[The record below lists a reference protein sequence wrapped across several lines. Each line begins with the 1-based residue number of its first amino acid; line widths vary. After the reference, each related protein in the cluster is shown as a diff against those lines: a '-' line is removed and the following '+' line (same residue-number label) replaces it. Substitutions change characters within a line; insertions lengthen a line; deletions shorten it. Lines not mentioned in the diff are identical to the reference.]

1 MNTILDMI
9 NNLQQYKV
17 KEIEA
22 NINIAKDKGT
32 SYNEFINKLLLAC
45 LQDERKSAQNI
56 AKSYIKLREKQLA
69 EQNRTEILYKR
80 EMELW
85 TSGCITI
92 VGIDEVGRGC
102 VAGPVVAGAVILPI
116 EPKILYLNDSKKLN
130 SLQRERLDDQIRS
143 QAIDYAIG
151 EVDADVIDDIGIV
164 PATFAAMK
172 NAINNLAIEPE
183 HILVDAFRIPEI
195 ITKQTNIINGDRVSA
210 SIAAASIIAKVYRD
224 SKMKELHNTYPQY
237 GFDSNKGYGTL
248 DHMDSIREYGLSTL
262 HRSSFLKGI

>member
-1 MNTILDMI
+1 MNAIQEMI

-22 NINIAKDKGT
+22 NINIVKEKDT
-32 SYNEFINKLLLAC
+32 PYYEFMDKLLLAC
-45 LQDERKSAQNI
+45 LQDERKSVQNI
-56 AKSYIKLREKQLA
+56 AKSYMKLREKQLL
-69 EQNRTEILYKR
+69 EQKRTEVLYKW

-116 EPKILYLNDSKKLN
+116 EPKILHLNDSKKL
-130 SLQRERLDDQIRS
+130 SPLQREHLDDQICS
-143 QAIDYAIG
+143 QAIDCAIG
-151 EVDADVIDDIGIV
+151 EVSSDIVDAIGIV

-172 NAINNLAIEPE
+172 NAINNLTIKPE

-195 ITKQTNIINGDRVSA
+195 KTKQTNIINGDRVSA
-210 SIAAASIIAKVYRD
+210 SIAAASIVAKVYRD
-224 SKMKELHNTYPQY
+224 RRMKELHNIYPQY
-237 GFDSNKGYGTL
+237 GFDNNKGYGTQ
-248 DHMDSIREYGLSTL
+248 DHMDSIRKYGLSKL
-262 HRSSFLKGI
+262 HRSSFLRNI